1 MKGVI
6 AAVATPVDAGGRL
19 NVNAFERLID
29 MLIDS
34 GVDGVCLGGA
44 TSEYPNV
51 SVADRRAAI
60 DAAAPRVG
68 RDTTLLIAIGAPSFH
83 QVIELGEAAADAGC
97 GAVLLPMPMFFRYRQ
112 HDLEA
117 FSVEVARR
125 LRSPVLLYDLP
136 DFTNALEPATVI
148 KLLRTDARIVGI
160 KDSSGDVDHLAAYAS
175 ACDGADRTLLV
186 GHDRLFYQG
195 LRAGWNGAVSGIA
208 GFCPELLVGIYRNH
222 TEGNAERARAMQGLL
237 DEATVQL

>member
-1 MKGVI
+1 MNAKGMRRRVTRPMTSRLRTSDPSGVDCVRCMNGQLYPETVTAISTINPMKGVI
-6 AAVATPVDAGGRL
+6 AAIATPIDADGRL
-19 NVNAFERLID
+19 NVKEFERLID

-51 SVADRRAAI
+51 AVTDRRAAI
-60 DAAAPRVG
+60 DTAAPRVG

-97 GAVLLPMPMFFRYRQ
+97 GAVLLPMPMFFRYQQ

-125 LRSPVLLYDLP
+125 LRSPV
-136 DFTNALEPATVI
+136 
-148 KLLRTDARIVGI
+148 
-160 KDSSGDVDHLAAYAS
+160 
-175 ACDGADRTLLV
+175 
-186 GHDRLFYQG
+186 
-195 LRAGWNGAVSGIA
+195 
-208 GFCPELLVGIYRNH
+208 
-222 TEGNAERARAMQGLL
+222 
-237 DEATVQL
+237 